1 MQRIDF
7 FNAVYD
13 IVRCIPI
20 GKVTTYGA
28 IAKALGAA
36 GSARMVGYA
45 MNAAHTVIPR
55 VPAHRVVNRK
65 GLLTGR
71 HHFKTPDTMQK
82 LLEAEGHIITNHQ
95 IYHFENV
102 FWNPFTEL

>member
-1 MQRIDF
+1 MQRNDF

-13 IVRCIPI
+13 VVRCIPK

-45 MNAAHTVIPR
+45 MNAAHSVLPP
-55 VPAHRVVNRK
+55 VPAHRVVNRL

-71 HHFKTPDTMQK
+71 HHFKTPETMQK
-82 LLEAEGHIITNHQ
+82 HLEDEGHVIIHHQ
-95 IYHFENV
+95 IHNFENV